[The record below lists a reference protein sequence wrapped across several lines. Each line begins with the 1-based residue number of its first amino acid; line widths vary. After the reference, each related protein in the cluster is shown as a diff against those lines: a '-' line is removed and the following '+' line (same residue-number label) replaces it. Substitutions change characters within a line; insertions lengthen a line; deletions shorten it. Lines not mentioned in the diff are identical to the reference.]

1 MLSRVFC
8 PPPALRT
15 ALLQRITSQP
25 PQWLQLAISHTALQR
40 LQSTFSPISA
50 ELPPQRILPC
60 PNVTLSNSRWQ
71 RGHATD
77 TSSLPET
84 MSFLRN
90 LDNGAEIFLVGT
102 AHVSSASAEEVR
114 DVIKQVKPGTVMV
127 ELCAGRAEQML
138 RGNDQ
143 QQFNF
148 LKSLMSKLGGGSQS
162 FAEMIAGAGLQA
174 MYRSLKYAG
183 LDPGAEFKVAMQEA
197 KAMNARLVYGDQ
209 DVNKTMSRISQHL
222 GLQNLMRMLGAA
234 IGGGSTLKSAVKD
247 LDNEK
252 LSLTDRVEAMKTRR
266 SVTEMMEA
274 MRQLNPGLVRALID
288 ERDQVMVDNLAKLT
302 GTVVGVVGLGHLNG
316 MERLWAE
323 RARVAKPEAATH

>member
-162 FAEMIAGAGLQA
+162 FAEMIAGAGLQGPSNMPA
-174 MYRSLKYAG
+174 
-183 LDPGAEFKVAMQEA
+183 
-197 KAMNARLVYGDQ
+197 
-209 DVNKTMSRISQHL
+209 
-222 GLQNLMRMLGAA
+222 
-234 IGGGSTLKSAVKD
+234 
-247 LDNEK
+247 
-252 LSLTDRVEAMKTRR
+252 
-266 SVTEMMEA
+266 
-274 MRQLNPGLVRALID
+274 
-288 ERDQVMVDNLAKLT
+288 
-302 GTVVGVVGLGHLNG
+302 
-316 MERLWAE
+316 
-323 RARVAKPEAATH
+323 